1 MTPRRLSFDGGPIGS
16 IAAGPLANLSSV
28 LEFKTYEDGDVVM
41 RQGDE
46 SDWLG
51 ILLDG
56 VGVVEQQLDPTDSTA
71 IEILATVSRGD
82 IIGELAFVD
91 REPRSATVRARG
103 RLYLARL
110 HRSDFRTVMAADP
123 NTAEVLVGTLL
134 STLTERLRDA
144 DEKQAALYQVGRQ
157 LGLAGSAEDVGVTIL
172 QQLAGTIE
180 GVSLGV
186 VAVFDPKQG
195 SRCFPAVSFGLPSA
209 PEGPLDIGPRDAFIE
224 ELRNAPAAFNG
235 AADEPTFAPLRFA
248 GAKWWLATTMVSEVG
263 LVGFVALGSTEAESP
278 FRSRHEVLMAVVAS
292 QAAAAMA
299 RFLA

>member
-28 LEFKTYEDGDVVM
+28 LEFKTYDDADVVM
-41 RQGDE
+41 QQGDE

-51 ILLDG
+51 IVLDG
-56 VGVVEQQLDPTDSTA
+56 VGVVEQQLDPDDSTA
-71 IEILATVSRGD
+71 VEILARVSRGD
-82 IIGELAFVD
+82 IIGEMAFVD

-110 HRSDFRTVMAADP
+110 HRSDFRTVMSADP

-134 STLTERLRDA
+134 STLTARLRDA
-144 DEKQAALYQVGRQ
+144 DETQAALYQVGRQ
-157 LGLAGSAEDVGVTIL
+157 LGLAGSAEDVGVAIL
-172 QQLAGTIE
+172 QHLAGTIE
-180 GVSLGV
+180 GVTLGI

-195 SRCFPAVSFGLPSA
+195 SRCFPAVSFGLPSTLEA
-209 PEGPLDIGPRDAFIE
+209 PLDIDPQGEFIQD
-224 ELRNAPAAFNG
+224 LRNALAAFNG
-235 AADEPTFAPLRFA
+235 AADESTFAPLQFA
-248 GAKWWLATTMVSEVG
+248 RAKWWLATTLVSDVG
-263 LVGFVALGSTEAESP
+263 LVGFVALGSRADDSP